1 MTKIKKLVEAFC
13 PGNNISPEKM
23 QEWCDMVDKNFPK
36 FKGKDC
42 AGIYQV
48 LDSFEIEGI
57 DEDIKQM
64 SAFAIAY
71 SEDAEMN
78 TEENACALFF
88 AYAKKNM
95 KQ

>member
-1 MTKIKKLVEAFC
+1 MTKIKELVEVFC
-13 PGNNISPEKM
+13 PESNISPEKM
-23 QEWCDMVDKNFPK
+23 QEWCDMVDKNFSK

-48 LDSFEIEGI
+48 LASFEIEGI
-57 DEDIKQM
+57 DEEIKRM
-64 SAFAIAY
+64 SASAIAY

-78 TEENACALFF
+78 TEEKACALFF